1 MTREISRLFS
11 FHFFH
16 FKGFLTSFEMTVQLL
31 FVDGVGLG
39 GGSRANPRR
48 ISHIKDNCHFERSEK
63 SQQNNFHASESK
75 LIPAK
80 SVTLRF

>member
-31 FVDGVGLG
+31 FVDGVDWRGEAAPIL
-39 GGSRANPRR
+39 AA
-48 ISHIKDNCHFERSEK
+48 F
-63 SQQNNFHASESK
+63 
-75 LIPAK
+75 LI
-80 SVTLRF
+80 